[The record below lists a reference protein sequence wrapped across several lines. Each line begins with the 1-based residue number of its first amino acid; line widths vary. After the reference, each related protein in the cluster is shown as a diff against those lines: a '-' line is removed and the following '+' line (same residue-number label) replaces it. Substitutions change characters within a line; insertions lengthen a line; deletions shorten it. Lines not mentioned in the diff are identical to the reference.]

1 MKKSILVVASLGL
14 TGALMLTG
22 CGKSDDV
29 LVVGT
34 NASFPPFEYVGGASG
49 DEIMGFDIDLAK
61 QIAKDAGK
69 TLKVENMNFDSL
81 IVALNAGKVDF
92 IASGM
97 TITPERQASVDF
109 SEPYYEATQM
119 VLVNKD
125 NNSINSLED
134 LKGKHIAVQLGS
146 TGDIMAKSYS
156 QQVTA
161 FNSGFEAVMELKNA
175 KVDLVLFDSEPA
187 ISFLE
192 KNPQLKM
199 VELDFSPE
207 FYGFAV
213 AKGKV
218 ELLNSINS
226 SLSIMKQNG
235 GYDALVNKHMK

>member
-1 MKKSILVVASLGL
+1 MKKSVLVVASLGL

-34 NASFPPFEYVGGASG
+34 NASFPPFEYVGGTSG
-49 DEIMGFDIDLAK
+49 DEIMGFDIDLAR

-97 TITPERQASVDF
+97 TITPERQASVNF

-119 VLVNKD
+119 VLVNKG

-134 LKGKHIAVQLGS
+134 LKDKHIAVQLGS
-146 TGDIMAKSYS
+146 TGDIMAKGYS

-213 AKGKV
+213 AKDKV
-218 ELLNSINS
+218 ELLNSINT

-235 GYDALVNKHMK
+235 GYDALVSKHMK

>member
-1 MKKSILVVASLGL
+1 MKKSVLVVASLGL

-34 NASFPPFEYVGGASG
+34 NASFPPFEYVGGPNG
-49 DEIMGFDIDLAK
+49 DEIMGFDIDLAQ

-69 TLKVENMNFDSL
+69 TLKIENMNFDSL

-97 TITPERQASVDF
+97 TITPERQASVNF

-125 NNSINSLED
+125 NNSINSLDD
-134 LKGKHIAVQLGS
+134 LKDKHIAVQLGS

-156 QQVTA
+156 QHVTA
-161 FNSGFEAVMELKNA
+161 FNTGFEAVMELRNS

-187 ISFLE
+187 ASFLE

-199 VELDFSPE
+199 VELDFAPE

-213 AKGKV
+213 AKDKV

-226 SLSIMKQNG
+226 SLSNMKQNG
-235 GYDALVNKHMK
+235 DYDALVNKHMK

>member
-1 MKKSILVVASLGL
+1 MKQSVTGLVSLGL
-14 TGALMLTG
+14 ASVLLLAG

-34 NASFPPFEYVGGASG
+34 NATFPPFEYVGGVSG
-49 DEIMGFDIDLAK
+49 DEIKGFDIDLAK

-81 IVALNAGKVDF
+81 IVALNAGKIDF

-109 SEPYYEATQM
+109 SAPYYEATQL

-125 NNSINSLED
+125 NTTINSLDD
-134 LKGKHIAVQLGS
+134 LTDKHIAVQLGS

-156 QQVTA
+156 QNVTA
-161 FNSGFEAVMELKNA
+161 FNTGFEAVMELKNN

-187 ISFLE
+187 ISFLN

-199 VELDFSPE
+199 VKLDFNAE
-207 FYGFAV
+207 FYGLAV
-213 AKGKV
+213 PKGKT

-226 SLSIMKQNG
+226 TLKSMKSNG
-235 GYDALVNKHMK
+235 EYDALVTKYMK

>member
-1 MKKSILVVASLGL
+1 MKKSVLVIVSLGL

-34 NASFPPFEYVGGASG
+34 NASFPPFEYVGGTSG

-81 IVALNAGKVDF
+81 IVALNAGKIDF

-97 TITPERQASVDF
+97 TITPERQASVSF

-125 NNSINSLED
+125 NNSINSLDD

-161 FNSGFEAVMELKNA
+161 FNSGFEAVMELRNA

-213 AKGKV
+213 AKDKV

-235 GYDALVNKHMK
+235 GYDALVSKHMK

>member
-1 MKKSILVVASLGL
+1 MKKSVLVIASLGL

-97 TITPERQASVDF
+97 TITPERQASVNF

-125 NNSINSLED
+125 NNSIKSLED

-161 FNSGFEAVMELKNA
+161 FNSGFEAVMELRNS

-213 AKGKV
+213 AKDKV
-218 ELLNSINS
+218 ELLDSINN

-235 GYDALVNKHMK
+235 GYEALVNKHMK